1 MAEYPH
7 MRDRDESRIQPTWR
21 DPHRNPNME
30 SINPKYPE
38 VKPKPKPLNIP
49 LPIKPA
55 KINGFE
61 EDVFDVAFELANL
74 LIKKHKDYGP
84 SNIANSPYGPIQGL
98 IVRMWDKIARIVN
111 LTDKKRHA
119 ENEPLEDSFKD
130 LANYAIIG
138 LMVQRGKWPN
148 E

>member
-7 MRDRDESRIQPTWR
+7 MRDKK
-21 DPHRNPNME
+21 HRNYDEDFNTL
-30 SINPKYPE
+30 
-38 VKPKPKPLNIP
+38 KPKKLYEYPIP
-49 LPIKPA
+49 TPQKA
-55 KINGFE
+55 VKISTFE
-61 EDVFDVAFELANL
+61 EDVNDIAFELVQL
-74 LIKKHKDYGP
+74 LLQKHKDYGP
-84 SNIANSPYGPIQGL
+84 KNINQSPYGAIQGL
-98 IVRMWDKIARIVN
+98 VVRMWDKIARIVN
-111 LTDKKRHA
+111 LTSHKRHA

>member
-7 MRDRDESRIQPTWR
+7 MRDKKYRDDIPPTWR
-21 DPHRNPNME
+21 DQHRNPDDLDRYKRE
-30 SINPKYPE
+30 I
-38 VKPKPKPLNIP
+38 KPKPLAIP
-49 LPIKPA
+49 LPKKPV

-74 LIKKHKDYGP
+74 LIKKHNDYGP
-84 SNIANSPYGPIQGL
+84 KNITQSPYGSTQGL

-138 LMVQRGKWPN
+138 LMVQRGKWPT